1 MFHFAAWRCNTHR
14 VRVARFAGRS
24 WLICPSGKGE
34 KTRSDERAALDRQP
48 SGRRLRQSEHP
59 RARQPRPRAVRRR
72 PIPELR
78 RITVHSG
85 RPPSHAGP
93 HELAPERTTPPP
105 PRATVTP
112 PTLDHHTSSPRPH
125 DTTPSRAFSLA
136 LILFAPINTSRVA
149 RPCHLPHTYRRA
161 FCNSPRSPTASTT
174 ARPHDRARRDGA
186 GSPLRR

>member
-112 PTLDHHTSSPRPH
+112 PTLDHHTSSPRH